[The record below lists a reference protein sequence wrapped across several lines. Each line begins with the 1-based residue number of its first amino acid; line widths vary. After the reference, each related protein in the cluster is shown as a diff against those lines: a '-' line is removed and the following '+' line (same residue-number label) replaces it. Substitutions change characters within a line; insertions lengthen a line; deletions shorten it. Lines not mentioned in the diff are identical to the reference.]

1 MKTYYI
7 RTRQGEIVIDSD
19 NTNNGFGPLNKRNLK
34 EAIEAMLIG
43 RESTLSI
50 LKKEK
55 REEKEE
61 FEYLHELEKEK
72 SIRLNLKRRA
82 KNRIIEDEIAIIVGF
97 EKVWARSVPLGGLQE
112 LRQTLRIENPESHD
126 PVILETIRATQKE
139 VRARIKEIE
148 SWIDYN
154 RYRY

>member
-1 MKTYYI
+1 MNTYYL

-50 LKKEK
+50 LRKEK

-61 FEYLHELEKEK
+61 FENLHELERDGNIILNIKNISKE
-72 SIRLNLKRRA
+72 
-82 KNRIIEDEIAIIVGF
+82 EEGF
-97 EKVWARSVPLGGLQE
+97 DRPKP
-112 LRQTLRIENPESHD
+112 
-126 PVILETIRATQKE
+126 
-139 VRARIKEIE
+139 
-148 SWIDYN
+148 
-154 RYRY
+154 